1 MDVEKPTTRAAS
13 VGGRRKTGAMS
24 YAYRN
29 TRGVT
34 YYLHERTVTLAGSGL
49 RQTIRYFGKELA
61 EGAIDAV
68 PASYEIFE
76 GARSTLP
83 LLRKKDLTRA
93 VVDDQD
99 EAHAVDEDAGT

>member
-1 MDVEKPTTRAAS
+1 MP
-13 VGGRRKTGAMS
+13 

-34 YYLHERTVTLAGSGL
+34 YYLHERTVTLTGSGA
-49 RQTIRYFGKELA
+49 RQTIRYFRKEPA

-68 PASYEIFE
+68 PDGYEIFE

-83 LLRKKDLTRA
+83 LLRKKGTPAPTNDDPEEA
-93 VVDDQD
+93 VPDD
-99 EAHAVDEDAGT
+99 EH

>member
-1 MDVEKPTTRAAS
+1 MP
-13 VGGRRKTGAMS
+13 

-34 YYLHERTVTLAGSGL
+34 YYLHERTVTLAGSGA
-49 RQTIRYFGKELA
+49 RQTIRYFSKEPA

-68 PASYEIFE
+68 PAGYEIFE

-83 LLRKKDLTRA
+83 LLRKKGAAPPSDDHGDLA
-93 VVDDQD
+93 PAD
-99 EAHAVDEDAGT
+99 ER